1 MKYIIYFS
9 LLFLCIIK
17 NKCSKASN
25 IFQYAVERVG
35 CGYVWGGSGQILT
48 EERLKYFKNKYPS
61 FINEKKDRKWIGK
74 QVFDCSGL
82 VKCAFENV
90 GIHIYHGATS
100 AWENTRWA
108 MKGEIEKLPKNK
120 IAILFRK
127 SSNGMCHTG
136 IYLGNGEVVNAKGN
150 TEGVVKEDLGKSWTH
165 FGIPIGLY

>member
-1 MKYIIYFS
+1 MKYIIYF
-9 LLFLCIIK
+9 LLFFLCIIK
-17 NKCSKASN
+17 IKCSKASN
-25 IFQYAVERVG
+25 IVQYAVERVG

-48 EERLKYFKNKYPS
+48 EEKLKYFKNKYYS

-90 GIHIYHGATS
+90 GIHISHGATS

-120 IAILFRK
+120 ISILFRK

-150 TEGVVKEDLGKSWTH
+150 KEGVVKEDLGKSWTH